1 MTIAGAGL
9 AGLSAAVALA
19 DAGVPVELAE
29 AAAQAGGRCRSYHD
43 PQLDAVIDNGNHL
56 ILSGNRAVADYL
68 ARIGAS
74 DRLAGPEH
82 ADFAFYELP
91 TRLRWTLA
99 PNDGPVPWWLLSRQR
114 RTPGT
119 SALAHLP
126 LAALARAARGETVGQ
141 RIATTGPLWTRLAE
155 PVLLAALN
163 TAPAEGSAY
172 LAGRVLAET
181 LLKGGRASR
190 PLVATPSLGAA
201 FVDPA
206 LVFLARH
213 GTMPSYGRRLRQIL
227 FEADRVV
234 ALDHGAGPEPLG
246 EDAALIL
253 AVPAWSAAELVPGL
267 TVPDRHAAIVNAHF
281 LMPAPSGA
289 PPITAIVG
297 GLAEWVFAF
306 ADRIS
311 VTISAADRLVG
322 SDRTELAARIWA
334 DVAAALGL
342 GSAPV
347 PPYRVLIEKRATFAA
362 TPEQDRLRPPA
373 ATRWRNL
380 FLAGDWTQTCLP
392 ATIEGALRSGATA
405 ANLALRRSAG

>member
-19 DAGVPVELAE
+19 DAGVAVELAE
-29 AAAQAGGRCRSYHD
+29 AAAQAGGRCRSYRD

-56 ILSGNRAVADYL
+56 VLSGNRAVAEYL

-74 DRLAGPEH
+74 DRLSGPPH
-82 ADFAFYELP
+82 ARFAFYEVP
-91 TRLRWTLA
+91 SGRRWTLA
-99 PNDGPVPWWLLSRQR
+99 PNDGAIPWWLLSRRR

-119 SALAHLP
+119 GALAHLR
-126 LAALARAARGETVGQ
+126 LSGLTRSGRGETVGQ
-141 RIATTGPLWTRLAE
+141 RMTTSGPLWTRLAE

-163 TAPAEGSAY
+163 TAPGEGSAY

-206 LVFLARH
+206 LAYLARR
-213 GTMPSYGRRLRQIL
+213 GTEPCYGKRLRRIL
-227 FEADRVV
+227 FEGDRAA
-234 ALDHGAGPEPLG
+234 ALDFGAGAEPLG
-246 EDAALIL
+246 TDAALIL
-253 AVPAWSAAELVPGL
+253 AVPPWAATELLPEL
-267 TVPDRHAAIVNAHF
+267 TVPNRHSAIVNAHF
-281 LMPAPSGA
+281 LIAAPRNA

-322 SDRTELAARIWA
+322 ADRAELATRIWA
-334 DVAAALGL
+334 DVTAAL
-342 GSAPV
+342 AMDAAM
-347 PPYRVLIEKRATFAA
+347 PPHRILVEKRATFAA
-362 TPEQDRLRPPA
+362 TPEQDRRRPSA
-373 ATRWRNL
+373 VTRWRNL
-380 FLAGDWTQTCLP
+380 FLAGDWTQTGLP

-405 ANLALRRSAG
+405 ANLALGRSTG